1 MGELERALHDHVIIG
16 VDTMPFIYLWERH
29 PRYYPL
35 SEALFR
41 YLKEPHVKGVTS
53 MITLIE
59 ACVYPQR
66 QGRQDLV
73 QAYERALLHSRQV
86 QTLPVDASLARRAVT
101 IRAQYGIRVP
111 DALQV
116 AAALEMGATVFVTND
131 RRLSKLNE
139 LAVIVLDDYTV

>member
-1 MGELERALHDHVIIG
+1 M
-16 VDTMPFIYLWERH
+16 T
-29 PRYYPL
+29 
-35 SEALFR
+35 
-41 YLKEPHVKGVTS
+41 
-53 MITLIE
+53 
-59 ACVYPQR
+59 
-66 QGRQDLV
+66 
-73 QAYERALLHSRQV
+73 
-86 QTLPVDASLARRAVT
+86 VT